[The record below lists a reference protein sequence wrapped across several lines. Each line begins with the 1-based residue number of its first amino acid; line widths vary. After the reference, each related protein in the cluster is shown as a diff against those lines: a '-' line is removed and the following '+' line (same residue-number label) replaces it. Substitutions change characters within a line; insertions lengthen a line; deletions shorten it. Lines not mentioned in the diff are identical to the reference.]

1 MMETM
6 TETMKDWGKQVK
18 EFLDENRELIFM
30 IAGAIAA
37 VASVCAVLGLL
48 CRKKLPEQKDR
59 DCKNAVP
66 VFCGR
71 DRVGGS
77 CGGERYVL

>member
-37 VASVCAVLGLL
+37 VAAVCAVVGLL
-48 CRKKLPEQKDR
+48 CRKK
-59 DCKNAVP
+59 
-66 VFCGR
+66 
-71 DRVGGS
+71 
-77 CGGERYVL
+77 